1 MSWINDYS
9 IMQDPMDIVL
19 QFLNKLT
26 TNKISRKQLARGEC
40 SLGS

>member
-1 MSWINDYS
+1 
-9 IMQDPMDIVL
+9 MDKRL
-19 QFLNKLT
+19 QHDAGPHGYCASQFLNKLT